1 MGHETY
7 NALRHF
13 ADSWGLL
20 AMFVFFVGV
29 IVWALR
35 PGSRKKHADAANAE
49 HITFHRQCAALV
61 GDEHIK
67 LRRLKLRPNQLRLP
81 RIERPKYCLELHDY

>member
-20 AMFVFFVGV
+20 ATFVFFIGV

-35 PGSRKKHADAANAE
+35 PGSRKTHQDAATVLFRNEDKPA
-49 HITFHRQCAALV
+49 Q
-61 GDEHIK
+61 D
-67 LRRLKLRPNQLRLP
+67 
-81 RIERPKYCLELHDY
+81 